1 LDEGEFQL
9 VLVLDQDY
17 DSRLRQL
24 SDKGERRMKRVFA
37 SVVMVVVMA
46 MTASS
51 LYARQKSVAG
61 TWTMSAEGM
70 SLRLVLAQKGKT
82 VTGTLANPHGGVIP
96 LKGEFAGGRL
106 TFSGS
111 SSDGP
116 ADGPGAATRPAP
128 GFAQNA
134 HALQISATGTVKAD
148 GSLAGSLTSN
158 VGDMTWTAVRT
169 K

>member
-1 LDEGEFQL
+1 
-9 VLVLDQDY
+9 
-17 DSRLRQL
+17 
-24 SDKGERRMKRVFA
+24 MKKVCA
-37 SVVMVVVMA
+37 SVVMIVVMA

-51 LYARQKSVAG
+51 LDAKQKSVAG

-82 VTGTLANPHGGVIP
+82 VTGTLQNPHGGVIP
-96 LKGEFAGGRL
+96 VTGEFAGGQL

-111 SSDGP
+111 SDTP
-116 ADGPGAATRPAP
+116 ADGPGAHAEPAP
-128 GFAQNA
+128 GFALSA
-134 HALQISATGTVKAD
+134 HPIQVSATGTVKAD

-169 K
+169 KVK

>member
-1 LDEGEFQL
+1 
-9 VLVLDQDY
+9 
-17 DSRLRQL
+17 
-24 SDKGERRMKRVFA
+24 MKKICA

-51 LYARQKSVAG
+51 LDAKQKSVAG

-82 VTGTLANPHGGVIP
+82 VTGALQNPHGGAIP
-96 LKGEFAGGRL
+96 LKGEFAGGQL
-106 TFSGS
+106 MFSGS
-111 SSDGP
+111 SEQPAGGP
-116 ADGPGAATRPAP
+116 DAHAGPLP
-128 GFAQNA
+128 GFAASAPAIQV
-134 HALQISATGTVKAD
+134 SATGTVKAD

-169 K
+169 NGK